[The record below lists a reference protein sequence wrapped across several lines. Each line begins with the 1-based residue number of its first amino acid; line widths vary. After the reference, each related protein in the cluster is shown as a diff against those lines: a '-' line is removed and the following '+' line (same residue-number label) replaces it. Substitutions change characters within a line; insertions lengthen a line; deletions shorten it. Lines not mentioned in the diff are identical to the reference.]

1 MHVWERGRIVKIL
14 ITTLGNKKEQMY
26 FLFKTEKKTKHKK
39 STAVAEKSLQ
49 KAAEKFCVK
58 GWPNGLWYTS
68 QKYMQRKNGTEG

>member
-1 MHVWERGRIVKIL
+1 MKIL
-14 ITTLGNKKEQMY
+14 ITTLGNKKEHMY

-58 GWPNGLWYTS
+58 G
-68 QKYMQRKNGTEG
+68 